1 MAKEVIGSSQW
12 EDEGGELIEARPD
25 GIYLVFEMMPQDAF
39 EGGLKKTSCLQ
50 FIDPYGDTTFN
61 QIQIPV
67 LISELKSLLEAEHC
81 QNHEK
86 LREFE
91 GVISFIEKARGQVH
105 TYIKFY
111 GD

>member
-1 MAKEVIGSSQW
+1 MAKEMIGSLQW
-12 EDEGGELIEARPD
+12 EDESGGLIEAHID
-25 GIYLVFEMMPQDAF
+25 GIWLVFEMMPQGAL
-39 EGGLKKTSCLQ
+39 EGPLKESFCLQ

-61 QIQIPV
+61 QLQIPV
-67 LISELKSLLEAEHC
+67 LISELKSLHQAEHC
-81 QNHEK
+81 QKHEK
-86 LREFE
+86 LHEFE

>member
-1 MAKEVIGSSQW
+1 MQGSLQW
-12 EDEGGELIEARPD
+12 ENENGGLIEAHLD
-25 GIYLVFEMMPQDAF
+25 GIWLVFEMMPPGAL
-39 EGGLKKTSCLQ
+39 EGPLKESFCLR

-61 QIQIPV
+61 QLQIPV
-67 LISELKSLLEAEHC
+67 LVSELRSLLESDHC
-81 QNHEK
+81 QTHEK

-91 GVISFIEKARGQVH
+91 GVVSFIEKARDQVH

>member
-1 MAKEVIGSSQW
+1 MHGSLVW
-12 EDEGGELIEARPD
+12 EDENGGLIEAHPD
-25 GIYLVFEMMPQDAF
+25 GLWLVFEMMPPGVM
-39 EGGLKKTSCLQ
+39 EGPLKESPCLQ

-61 QIQIPV
+61 QLQIPV
-67 LISELKSLLEAEHC
+67 LISELRSLLESEHC
-81 QNHEK
+81 RGHER

-91 GVISFIEKARGQVH
+91 GVVSFVEKARDQVH

>member
-1 MAKEVIGSSQW
+1 MQGSLQW
-12 EDEGGELIEARPD
+12 EDEGGGLIEAHLG
-25 GIYLVFEMMPQDAF
+25 GIWLVFEMMPPGALD
-39 EGGLKKTSCLQ
+39 GPLKESCCLQ

-61 QIQIPV
+61 QLQIPV
-67 LISELKSLLEAEHC
+67 LISELRSLLGSESC
-81 QNHEK
+81 QRHEK

-91 GVISFIEKARGQVH
+91 GVVSFIEKARGQVH